1 MFSLFKLQEP
11 FNLAAG
17 QFLVATPKLDRDE
30 AFRQAVILF
39 MGMDKYG
46 GCWGVDLT
54 KLMDESESSMK
65 AFDGGPCS
73 ERAVTVIFDKVHDG
87 LMSIGDLDLSFA
99 SPLTYD
105 ASPTWPNGHDL
116 GRVHLFFGYAGWT
129 GRKLNSE
136 LQNGFWELVPATKEL
151 VFDTPSSDLWSVCA
165 ERAGVHPAAGGPSP
179 LPR

>member
-1 MFSLFKLQEP
+1 MFSLFKLQDP

-54 KLMDESESSMK
+54 KLMDGGEVSMK
-65 AFDGGPCS
+65 AFDGGPLDKA
-73 ERAVTVIFDKVHDG
+73 AVTAVLDGVHDG
-87 LMSIGDLDLSFA
+87 FMPVGDLELSFV
-99 SPLTYD
+99 SPLTHD
-105 ASPTWPNGHDL
+105 SPPKWPDGHDL
-116 GRVHLFFGYAGWT
+116 GRCHLIFGHAGWSA
-129 GRKLNSE
+129 RRLSSE
-136 LQNGFWELVPATKEL
+136 IRSGKWAVVPATKEL
-151 VFDTPSSDLWSVCA
+151 VFDTPSPDLWSVCA
-165 ERAGVHPAAGGPSP
+165 ERAGIRSSSP